1 MERIPGGASVT
12 AKYKLNGDESRI
24 ARDLVARASWVE
36 GNIVIISHH
45 ARDPGVTRTL
55 TVAMAGDTMIVE
67 GSTEGGLAT
76 QAASAL
82 TYRRGPPSP
91 GAAITRPTLVREE
104 KPQDT
109 NEARRA
115 EIQGIVAV
123 EAVVLEDGTVG
134 EVRILKS
141 LDKVFGL
148 DTQALAAA
156 KKFRFWPALDNGKPV
171 RFKVV
176 IQLEFRLHRPEAS

>member
-1 MERIPGGASVT
+1 
-12 AKYKLNGDESRI
+12 
-24 ARDLVARASWVE
+24 
-36 GNIVIISHH
+36 
-45 ARDPGVTRTL
+45 
-55 TVAMAGDTMIVE
+55 MIVE

-82 TYRRGPPSP
+82 TYRRGPPVPRRHHPSD
-91 GAAITRPTLVREE
+91 ARSRK
-104 KPQDT
+104 KPQYT
-109 NEARRA
+109 NELGAR
-115 EIQGIVAV
+115 IQGIVAV

-156 KKFRFWPALDNGKPV
+156 KKFRFRPALDNGKPV

-176 IQLEFRLHRPEAS
+176 IQLEFRLHRPEA